1 MRIRSIFLLS
11 LLLLLSGG
19 VSAFAQYDRTTFYYR
34 GRQALMEGRYST
46 AIDNFNIL
54 LRLDEKQYEAY
65 FYRGIAKYNLGD
77 FIGAGRDF
85 DTALEINPLYTS
97 AYHYRAIT
105 LSRSG
110 KYEQALQDLKEAV
123 DLRPDFP
130 GLYFSRG
137 VTYFLAQQFDLAI
150 KDFNRFLRSESR
162 EPDAYL
168 NRGACYLFT
177 GDTLKALSDYD
188 KAITL
193 NAFEP
198 EGYIRRSRVY
208 YQQGR
213 LSDALG
219 DLDKA
224 IELDTTNTLA
234 FFNRALIRYDAKN
247 IRGAISDL
255 DRVLKAE
262 PDNSL
267 TLYNRALIL
276 AQTGALNRALDDL
289 DRVLEINPN
298 NVLAYFNRASVFIE
312 LGRYR
317 DALNDYSKA
326 IALYPDF
333 AKAYMNR
340 SYVKRKLGEVSSAHE
355 DYEIAQE
362 KVRQYQ
368 VSQAAGSADF
378 ADTTKKYN
386 SLLALDAEFARKDFN
401 DEELL
406 QYRNI
411 DIRLK
416 PMFRFTAVSGDSDTR
431 IPMIL
436 HHHYENDRME
446 RFMASVPMKVELSSK
461 EMSSARRLD
470 SRTMETIDKAL
481 KKGRTSE
488 LLFAKAILEADDK
501 QFNAAVACYTEA
513 LEKDP
518 GKMFYYLNRG
528 VLQSDMI
535 DFISSMES
543 NVQVLSMDNSGT
555 ARTRVRDK
563 SMKTYDYS
571 AAIADMRKAADL
583 MPDFPFT
590 YYNLGNLYCM
600 SNELPQAI
608 QAYTAA
614 LEKYPWMGEAYY
626 NRGLVQIY
634 LKDREKGCI
643 DLSKAGELGIPDAY
657 TVIKKYCVQEQE

>member
-1 MRIRSIFLLS
+1 MRIRPVILLS
-11 LLLLLSGG
+11 SLFLFCGA
-19 VSAFAQYDRTTFYYR
+19 VSASAQYDRTTFYYR

-77 FIGAGRDF
+77 FLGAEKDF
-85 DTALEINPLYTS
+85 NTALEINPLYTS

-110 KYEQALQDLKEAV
+110 KYDQALKDLAEAV
-123 DLRPDFP
+123 ELRPGFP

-150 KDFNRFLRSESR
+150 KDFNKFLRSEPR
-162 EPDAYL
+162 ESDAYL

-177 GDTLKALSDYD
+177 GDTVKALSDYD

-213 LSDALG
+213 LSDAVR
-219 DLDKA
+219 DLDRA

-234 FFNRALIRYDAKN
+234 FFNRALIRYDAKD
-247 IRGAISDL
+247 IRGAVTDL
-255 DRVLKAE
+255 DHVLAAE

-276 AQTGALNRALDDL
+276 AQTGALNLALEDM

-298 NVLAYFNRASVFIE
+298 NVLAYFNRASIFIE

-326 IALYPDF
+326 IDLYPDF

-340 SYVKRKLGEVSSAHE
+340 SFVKHKLGETASAQK
-355 DYEIAQE
+355 DYATAQE
-362 KVRQYQ
+362 KVRQYNI
-368 VSQAAGSADF
+368 SQESGTADF
-378 ADTTKKYN
+378 ADTTRKYN
-386 SLLALDAEFARKDFN
+386 SLLALDAEFAKRDFN

-416 PMFRFTAVSGDSDTR
+416 PMFRFITVPDADDSR
-431 IPMIL
+431 VPMIL
-436 HHHYENDRME
+436 HHRYENDKME
-446 RFMASVPMKVELSSK
+446 RFIASVPIKVELSSR
-461 EMSSARRLD
+461 EMPSARHLD
-470 SRTMETIDKAL
+470 ARTLAVLDGAMKE
-481 KKGRTSE
+481 GRTSE
-488 LLFAKAILEADDK
+488 LLFAKAVLESDDK
-501 QFNAAVACYTEA
+501 QFNTAVSCYSEA
-513 LEKDP
+513 LEKEPDQ
-518 GKMFYYLNRG
+518 MFYYLNRG

-543 NVQVLSMDNSGT
+543 NVQVLSMDNAGT
-555 ARTRVRDK
+555 ARARVRDNSSK
-563 SMKTYDYS
+563 AYDYS
-571 AAIADMRKAADL
+571 AAISDMRKAVEL
-583 MPDFPFT
+583 MPEFPFS
-590 YYNLGNLYCM
+590 YYNLGNLYCI

-608 QAYTAA
+608 QCYTTA

-634 LKDREKGCI
+634 LKDKEKGCI

-657 TVIKKYCVQEQE
+657 MVIKKYCVREQD

>member
-1 MRIRSIFLLS
+1 MRSRPFLILSFLL
-11 LLLLLSGG
+11 LFTGG
-19 VSAFAQYDRTTFYYR
+19 TSAFAQYDRTIFYYR
-34 GRQALMEGRYST
+34 GRQALMEGRYSN

-77 FIGAGRDF
+77 FLGAERDF

-110 KYEQALQDLKEAV
+110 KYDEALKDLAEAV
-123 DLRPDFP
+123 DLRPGFP

-150 KDFNRFLRSESR
+150 KDFNKFLRSEPKES
-162 EPDAYL
+162 DAYL

-177 GDTLKALSDYD
+177 GDTVKALSDYD

-213 LSDALG
+213 LADAIG
-219 DLDKA
+219 DLDRA

-234 FFNRALIRYDAKN
+234 FFNRALIRYDKKD

-255 DRVLKAE
+255 DRVLRAE
-262 PDNSL
+262 PENSL

-276 AQTGALNRALDDL
+276 AQTGALNQALDDL
-289 DRVLEINPN
+289 DLVLEINPN
-298 NVLAYFNRASVFIE
+298 NVLAYFNRASIFIE

-317 DALNDYSKA
+317 AALDDYSKA
-326 IALYPDF
+326 ITLYPDF

-340 SYVKRKLGEVSSAHE
+340 SYVKQKLGEAASARK

-368 VSQAAGSADF
+368 ISQEAGTADF

-386 SLLALDAEFARKDFN
+386 SLLALDAEFAKRDFN

-416 PMFRFTAVSGDSDTR
+416 PMYRFVSVVDAQNAP

-436 HHHYENDRME
+436 HHHYENGRME
-446 RFMASVPMKVELSSK
+446 RFIASVPMNVELSCRENSSSRRYDSK
-461 EMSSARRLD
+461 AMSD
-470 SRTMETIDKAL
+470 VDNAL
-481 KKGRTSE
+481 KKERTSE
-488 LLFAKAILEADDK
+488 LLFAKAILESDDK
-501 QFNAAVACYTEA
+501 QFNTSVACYSEA

-518 GKMFYYLNRG
+518 DRMFYYLNRG

-543 NVQVLSMDNSGT
+543 NVQVLSMDNVGT

-563 SMKTYDYS
+563 STKVYDYS
-571 AAIADMRKAADL
+571 AAISDMQKAVEL
-583 MPDFPFT
+583 MPEFPFT

-608 QAYTAA
+608 KCYTAA
-614 LEKYPWMGEAYY
+614 LEKYPWIGEAYY

-634 LKDREKGCI
+634 LKDKEKGCI

-657 TVIKKYCVQEQE
+657 TVIKKYCVQEQ